1 MCRVFRETITGI
13 NKKLG
18 PGIDTRC
25 FGGYARDLGHTERHR
40 QAGPSRVAERHPD
53 RGPRGLVRP
62 KPRPGLSLARKKS
75 ARGNYWVKVRDTHVV
90 VFKRADKSWGAGEC
104 NETATRI

>member
-1 MCRVFRETITGI
+1 VQGLPWPITGI

-25 FGGYARDLGHTERHR
+25 SAAMLVTLGHTERHR

-53 RGPRGLVRP
+53 RGPSRACPSEATARP
-62 KPRPGLSLARKKS
+62 VPGLEEERPRQLL
-75 ARGNYWVKVRDTHVV
+75 VKVRDTHVV

>member
-25 FGGYARDLGHTERHR
+25 FGGYVLPPPSYVNRRRYELLDSSLPLRLAPIVSRSSTE
-40 QAGPSRVAERHPD
+40 
-53 RGPRGLVRP
+53 
-62 KPRPGLSLARKKS
+62 
-75 ARGNYWVKVRDTHVV
+75 
-90 VFKRADKSWGAGEC
+90 
-104 NETATRI
+104 

>member
-53 RGPRGLVRP
+53 RGPSRACPSEATARP
-62 KPRPGLSLARKKS
+62 VPGPEEERPRQLLGKGPRHARCRFQ
-75 ARGNYWVKVRDTHVV
+75 ARR
-90 VFKRADKSWGAGEC
+90 
-104 NETATRI
+104 